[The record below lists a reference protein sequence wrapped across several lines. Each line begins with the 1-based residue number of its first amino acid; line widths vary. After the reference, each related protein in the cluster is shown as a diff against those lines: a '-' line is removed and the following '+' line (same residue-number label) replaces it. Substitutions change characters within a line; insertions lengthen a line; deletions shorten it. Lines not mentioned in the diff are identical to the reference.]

1 MMGSRET
8 YEKLIKASPLFQLDR
23 DKEPTAYKREA
34 IKMTEYLYCY
44 LLSVNE
50 NKYIEFGLEITD
62 TARRCINNYNADNG
76 EFLSYFNAAWAKE
89 YRRAFGKRQAEQ
101 FRGGM
106 HITEDD
112 QILVNKY
119 LRFIEKYTEEY
130 DETKVIPAIAE
141 ALNISVEKVRD
152 IIRLNSISTVS
163 GDAINED
170 EETGSIFEFIGEET
184 DEDAKYEV
192 EELFVKI
199 EKEFNKLQQRQKRLI
214 SKLITLKIA
223 DSLQASEEL
232 YEETIRYSFFDM
244 EAYDMSKDGPLTNKA
259 IASQCGV
266 SEQSASRSLKT
277 FIERIKE
284 QYD

>member
-1 MMGSRET
+1 MESREA
-8 YEKLIKASPLFQLDR
+8 YEKLIKASPLFQLDK

-50 NKYIEFGLEITD
+50 SKYIEFGLEITD

-76 EFLSYFNAAWAKE
+76 EFLSYFNASWAKE
-89 YRRAFGKRQAEQ
+89 YRRAFGKRQTEQ
-101 FRGGM
+101 FRGGI

-119 LRFIEKYTEEY
+119 LRFIEKYTDEY
-130 DETKVIPAIAE
+130 DESKVVPAIAE
-141 ALNISVEKVRD
+141 ALNISVEKVKD

-163 GDAINED
+163 GESINED

-184 DEDAKYEV
+184 DEEAKYEAQ
-192 EELFVKI
+192 ELLAKI

-232 YEETIRYSFFDM
+232 YEEVIQYSFFDM
-244 EAYDMSKDGPLTNKA
+244 ETYSMSKNESLTAKTIA
-259 IASQCGV
+259 IQCGV
-266 SEQSASRSLKT
+266 SEQSASRSIKT
-277 FIERIKE
+277 FIERVNTL
-284 QYD
+284 Q

>member
-1 MMGSRET
+1 MMGSRES
-8 YEKLIKASPLFQLDR
+8 YERLIKASPLFQLDK

-50 NKYIEFGLEITD
+50 NKYMEFGLEITE

-76 EFLSYFNAAWAKE
+76 EFLSYFNASWAKE
-89 YRRAFGKRQAEQ
+89 YRRAFGKRLAEQ
-101 FRGGM
+101 FRGGV

-112 QILVNKY
+112 QILVNRY
-119 LRFIEKYTEEY
+119 LRFIEKYADEY
-130 DETKVIPAIAE
+130 DESKVVPAIAE
-141 ALNISVEKVRD
+141 ALNISIEKVKD
-152 IIRLNSISTVS
+152 IIRLNGITTVS

-170 EETGSIFEFIGEET
+170 EETSSIFDFIGEET

-223 DSLQASEEL
+223 DSLQANEEL
-232 YEETIRYSFFDM
+232 YEEARQYSFFDI
-244 EAYDMSKDGPLTNKA
+244 ETYCLAKDEDPTAKS
-259 IASQCGV
+259 IATQCGV
-266 SEQSASRSLKT
+266 SEQSASRSIKT

-284 QYD
+284 NYQ